1 MLVVPIAL
9 GGLWAGAQQ
18 TPSSQEQVPV
28 LRKEIRLV
36 LVDVVVTD
44 KKGKPVR
51 GLTKDDFA
59 LKEDSKPEEI
69 AVFEWEGP
77 TEEPRPS
84 PPPLPENVYTNRPE
98 YHPPPGPLT
107 IVLLDAVNTPQT
119 DQVRMREEILQ
130 YLDSHFTSGQR
141 TAILAL
147 TDRLLVLQDFTADR
161 DLLMAAVKKY
171 TPKGSV
177 LLGIRE
183 SMTSREEDQRRDL
196 LRDVGS
202 EYGAGDPALKALIE
216 DILQAEENFLAMTD
230 KARMERT
237 LAGLRALAQAVVG
250 YPGRKNLIWVSA
262 AFPSM
267 YAGDPY
273 GRQQWSMGGEMRRTA
288 QLLQDARVAIY
299 PVDPRGVKPAFKPE
313 SYREFKDRMDRAG
326 RPKAFG
332 GNPKA
337 SVPTASV
344 RHPQYNLVTSQMS
357 MKTIADTTGGL
368 AFYNRNDISNAVALA
383 LADGAAYYTLGYYPA
398 NKELDGKFRRIQ
410 VKLARKGLRL
420 RYRKGY
426 YATEMPEAAEEA
438 ENKDGKVPE
447 GKGES
452 GPEQRNARQLRAA
465 LYHPL
470 PATGLT
476 FRAYVSPPEAAAR
489 AQVQEEIIKVEFWL
503 EGGGLTF
510 QPQGEGRQRI
520 DLDFVLAAFTP
531 QGVQVNNVAQR
542 FRRSLTPAEYQQAL
556 KTGMNYPMSI
566 ELEPGSYQLRLLVR
580 DNPSG
585 RLGRVDAPLRVAA
598 PQTAVAH

>member
-1 MLVVPIAL
+1 LLGVPVLVA
-9 GGLWAGAQQ
+9 GLWAGAQQ
-18 TPSSQEQVPV
+18 MSSSQDQVPL
-28 LRKEIRLV
+28 LRKDIRLV

-44 KKGKPVR
+44 KKGNPVR
-51 GLTKDDFA
+51 GLTRDDFA
-59 LKEDSKPEEI
+59 VKENGQRQEV

-84 PPPLPENVYTNRPE
+84 PPPLPPNVYTNRPE

-107 IVLLDAVNTPQT
+107 IVLLDAVNTPRT
-119 DQVRMREEILQ
+119 DQVRMREEILG
-130 YLDSHFTSGQR
+130 YLDSHFRSGQR

-147 TDRLLVLQDFTADR
+147 TDRVLVLQDFTADR

-171 TPKGSV
+171 TPKGST

-183 SMTSREEDQRRDL
+183 SMTSRDEDYRRDL
-196 LRDVGS
+196 LRDVGN

-237 LAGLRALAQAVVG
+237 LAGLRAIAQAVVG

-273 GRQQWSMGGEMRRTA
+273 GRQQWSMGGELRRTA
-288 QLLQDARVAIY
+288 RLLQDARVAIY

-326 RPKAFG
+326 RPRAWG

-438 ENKDGKVPE
+438 ENRDGEVPE
-447 GKGES
+447 GEGES
-452 GPEQRNARQLRAA
+452 GLEQRNARQLRAA

-476 FRAYVSPPEAAAR
+476 FRAYVSPPEAAAP
-489 AQVQEEIIKVEFWL
+489 AQVQEEIQVEFWL

-520 DLDFVLAAFTP
+520 DLDFVVAAFTP

-542 FRRSLTPAEYQQAL
+542 FRHSLTLAEYQQAL